1 MLYIKEEEE
10 KEINLGEI
18 EFIVKLN
25 IPSGVWEDNFMLC
38 ASSKMFSKRGVL
50 SNHDLRFVPEI
61 WSRFRCN

>member
-25 IPSGVWEDNFMLC
+25 IPSGV
-38 ASSKMFSKRGVL
+38 
-50 SNHDLRFVPEI
+50 
-61 WSRFRCN
+61 